1 VEAARL
7 EPYHAFLLIVLST
20 ATFFEGFDA
29 SMLGLA
35 APDVR
40 ADLGIERSQWGV
52 LYSVTRVG
60 MVLSF
65 VLLLFADRFGR
76 RALLLTTVIGFAIAT
91 GATSVASSPWEFA
104 FWQFLARLFLTA
116 EYALAVIAIGEEFPA
131 HLRGRAVSL
140 LTSFASLGTVAMA
153 KVQPF
158 LLLQPGAPGNA
169 LHDFAQRGVLLL
181 QSALGLA
188 PNGADWRG
196 VYLLG
201 LAPLALMLVLRAS
214 MRETRR
220 YAAVASAR
228 PRVPLREELRAHAKS
243 ALQPFAA
250 RYRRRTA
257 IVALLWNCVYLV
269 TAPSVAY
276 WVIYAREEVGL
287 SPAQVGDIVFWA
299 YLAGAVGNFTGGVL
313 IDRIGRRFT
322 CAGLYTLAGIAI
334 VMLFH
339 AQTLVQQYVWH
350 ISTVFAFG
358 AAIAA
363 THIYA
368 SELFPTEIRATGYG
382 WASNVFGRAT
392 EVVAPTVIGAL
403 IPALGISWAVT
414 CVGFGPILGA
424 VLVLR
429 LAPETRGLTLEQV
442 QESLDGGLRKA

>member
-1 VEAARL
+1 
-7 EPYHAFLLIVLST
+7 
-20 ATFFEGFDA
+20 
-29 SMLGLA
+29 
-35 APDVR
+35 
-40 ADLGIERSQWGV
+40 
-52 LYSVTRVG
+52 
-60 MVLSF
+60 
-65 VLLLFADRFGR
+65 
-76 RALLLTTVIGFAIAT
+76 
-91 GATSVASSPWEFA
+91 
-104 FWQFLARLFLTA
+104 
-116 EYALAVIAIGEEFPA
+116 
-131 HLRGRAVSL
+131 
-140 LTSFASLGTVAMA
+140 
-153 KVQPF
+153 
-158 LLLQPGAPGNA
+158 
-169 LHDFAQRGVLLL
+169 
-181 QSALGLA
+181 
-188 PNGADWRG
+188 
-196 VYLLG
+196 
-201 LAPLALMLVLRAS
+201 
-214 MRETRR
+214 
-220 YAAVASAR
+220 
-228 PRVPLREELRAHAKS
+228 
-243 ALQPFAA
+243 
-250 RYRRRTA
+250 
-257 IVALLWNCVYLV
+257 
-269 TAPSVAY
+269 
-276 WVIYAREEVGL
+276 
-287 SPAQVGDIVFWA
+287 
-299 YLAGAVGNFTGGVL
+299 VL